1 MDDWQRLLWY
11 YGAGKFFNPRPR
23 WLCYNVTRRC
33 DSKCLHCGVA
43 EPETLAEEMPPEDL
57 RLALAQPFFGAIRT
71 AWLTGGEPTLRQN
84 LAAVARVMVE
94 TLPALDTLGL
104 ATHAIRTQR
113 VIQQILNLL
122 DALDP
127 KRHGLF
133 IHVSLDGLGETHDRI
148 RGVPGAFAGV
158 MATLEAISELRR
170 DSPAYRLEVGL
181 NCVIQPE
188 NVADLPALRELAQK
202 RGLSITFN
210 TVCISDQIF
219 NNREREAKLTF
230 SPEARG
236 GVIAFLEAT
245 ARLVSPGLAA
255 HYRQIARMLEGAPRA
270 RRCLSLWSTII
281 LDSDGTY
288 LPCPTASALL
298 PISAQSRDL
307 EEVWQGP
314 ELKAVRQ
321 RIELEFCPACQLGC
335 SLGDSL
341 TWAEWRQGGWK
352 T

>member
-1 MDDWQRLLWY
+1 MGDWQRLLWY
-11 YGAGKFFNPRPR
+11 YGAGRFFNPRPR

-33 DSKCLHCGVA
+33 DCKCLHCGVS
-43 EPETLAEEMPPEDL
+43 EPETLAEEMSPGDL
-57 RLALAQPFFGAIRT
+57 RPVLAQPFFGAVHT
-71 AWLTGGEPTLRQN
+71 AWLTGGEPTLRQD
-84 LAAVARVMVE
+84 LAAVAGVILE
-94 TLPALDTLGL
+94 ALPSLRTLGL

-122 DALDP
+122 DVADP
-127 KRHGLF
+127 DRHGLF
-133 IHVSLDGLGETHDRI
+133 IHVSLDGIGETHDRI
-148 RGVPGAFAGV
+148 RGVRGAFDGV
-158 MATLEAISELRR
+158 MATLDAISELRR
-170 DSPAYRLEVGL
+170 DYPGYRLEVGL

-188 NVADLPALRELAQK
+188 NVADLSALRELAQE

-219 NNREREAKLTF
+219 NNLEREANLAF
-230 SPEARG
+230 SPEARRQ
-236 GVIAFLEAT
+236 VIAFLEAT
-245 ARLVSPGLAA
+245 ARMVSPGLAA
-255 HYRQIARMLEGAPRA
+255 HYRQIARMLEGESRT

-281 LDSDGTY
+281 LDPDCTY

-298 PISAQSRDL
+298 PISARGRDL
-307 EEVWQGP
+307 EQAWQSP
-314 ELKAVRQ
+314 ELKAARK